1 MKKSIFPIAF
11 LIMLLVTSY
20 SQPQTCSVIMKA
32 KNEFGTPVQIDSVRI
47 HNVTQ
52 DWYQTVVSPDTVV
65 EFPVLTGIPDVEKSQ
80 VMHVAPNPSKGSAQV
95 SFFHKN
101 TGYVRIW
108 LVDMQG
114 KTCAQYS
121 RALSEGYHSF
131 NVTMSR
137 SQMYVLHLKT
147 KDGEYS
153 AKLINLGECAS
164 DRIVYDGFSDGL
176 TPVSYKKDRSFEVQ
190 LGDEMRLVG
199 YTNKEGVPIVGSY
212 HVMSLSE
219 QQTLEMLFNTSG
231 AACPEMPLV
240 TDHEGNVYNTVQ
252 IGSQCWLKENLRTT
266 SYDDGTS
273 ISQSP
278 TTDSHAFYRLA
289 PGGEDST
296 VATCGYLYNW
306 SAAVRR
312 CASCDTMPDGVRGI
326 CPVGWHIP
334 SLAECELL
342 FNTINVPGYQCGSD
356 SGYLAQ
362 CLTGS
367 YMWDLLDPCDPSS
380 CSPGYLSGVNNTNA
394 TGFSIIPCGYYDAD
408 PTGWHFMD
416 FGFTASFW
424 CSTNSHWTTSAYAL
438 YSVIE
443 FCEPEFG
450 IYGTHGK
457 TWAHPVR
464 CVRD

>member
-1 MKKSIFPIAF
+1 MKKTFPLIAF
-11 LIMLLVTSY
+11 FIMLMVTAY
-20 SQPQTCSVIMKA
+20 SQPQTCLIMLKA
-32 KNEFGTPVQIDSVRI
+32 KNEFGIPVQIDSVRI
-47 HNVTQ
+47 HDITQ
-52 DWYQTVVSPDTVV
+52 NWCQTVVSPNTVV
-65 EFPVLTGIPDVEKSQ
+65 EFPVLTGIPNVEKPQ
-80 VMHVAPNPSKGSAQV
+80 IMQVAPNPSNGSAQV
-95 SFFHKN
+95 SFFHEN
-101 TGYVRIW
+101 TGNVRIW

-121 RALSEGYHSF
+121 KVMSEGYHTF
-131 NVTMSR
+131 NITMSH

-153 AKLINLGECAS
+153 AKLINLGECVS
-164 DRIVYDGFSDGL
+164 DRIVYDGLSDGP
-176 TPVSYKKDRSFEVQ
+176 TPLSYKKDLLFGVQ
-190 LGDEMRLVG
+190 LGDEMRFVG
-199 YTNKEGVPIVGSY
+199 YTNNGSVPIVGSY

-219 QQTLEMLFNTSG
+219 QQTVEMLFNTSG
-231 AACPEMPLV
+231 NACLDMPLV
-240 TDHEGNVYNTVQ
+240 ADHEGNVYNTVQ

-273 ISQSP
+273 ISLVP
-278 TTDSHAFYRLA
+278 TTDSHAYYRCA

-312 CASCDTMPDGVRGI
+312 CASCDSVPDGVRGI
-326 CPVGWHIP
+326 CPAGWHIP

-342 FNTINVPGYQCGSD
+342 FNTINMPGYQCGSD

-362 CLTGS
+362 ALTGS

-380 CSPGYLSGVNNTNA
+380 CSPGYLSGASNTNA
-394 TGFSIIPCGYYDAD
+394 TGFSILPCGYYDAA
-408 PTGWHFMD
+408 PTGWHFCD
-416 FGFTASFW
+416 FGFSASFW
-424 CSTNSHWTTSAYAL
+424 SSTNSHSTTPAYAL

-450 IYGTHGK
+450 IYWSHGK

>member
-1 MKKSIFPIAF
+1 MKKSFFPIAF
-11 LIMLLVTSY
+11 LMMLLVTSY
-20 SQPQTCSVIMKA
+20 SQPQTCNVHIKA
-32 KNEFGTPVQIDSVRI
+32 KNEFGSPVQIDSVRI

-65 EFPVLTGIPDVEKSQ
+65 EFPVLAGIPDAEKPQ
-80 VMHVAPNPSKGSAQV
+80 VMQVAPNPSNGSAQV

-101 TGYVRIW
+101 AGNILVW

-121 RALSEGYHSF
+121 RVLSEGYHSF
-131 NVTMSR
+131 HITMSR

-164 DRIVYDGFSDGL
+164 DKIVYNGFSDGL
-176 TPVSYKKDRSFEVQ
+176 MPVSYKRDLSFEVQ
-190 LGDEMRLVG
+190 LGDELRFVG
-199 YTNKEGVPIVGSY
+199 YTNNGSAPIAGTY
-212 HVMSLSE
+212 RIMSLSE
-219 QQTLEMLFNTSG
+219 QQTIEMLFNTSG
-231 AACPEMPLV
+231 AACPDMPLV

-278 TTDSHAFYRLA
+278 TTDSHAYYRLV

-356 SGYLAQ
+356 SSYLAQ

-394 TGFSIIPCGYYDAD
+394 TGFSIIPCGYYDAA

-424 CSTNSHWTTSAYAL
+424 CSTNSHWTTSAYAF
-438 YSVIE
+438 YSAIE

-450 IYGTHGK
+450 IYGSHGK